1 VSDLPFWL
9 EPLYT
14 ADEMRALD
22 AWAIEEQGVPS
33 LELMERAGGEVAR
46 VVTALAPS
54 GPVRAVCGKGNNG
67 GDGLVVVRLLHGIGV
82 AAEALLLSDPHDLSP
97 DARANHAR
105 LAESGAPWRAIDA
118 GGLPAAL
125 EGSGCVVDALL
136 GTGFEGAPRAPLDG
150 AIAAVNDSGSQVVAV
165 DVPSGVNASTGE
177 VEGAGVRADVTVT
190 FHAAKVG
197 LWVHPGKEHAGRVET
212 VDIGIPVAWGGSP
225 EPRTAGLIGAR
236 APVRL
241 APRGPRSTKFSSGT
255 VLVVGGSTGLTGA
268 VCLTATGAMRA
279 GAGWVRVAVP
289 ASLNP
294 IFEVKLTEVMSVPL
308 HDESGSLTLAA
319 MDAVMEATGRADA
332 VVLGPGLGREPDSLA
347 LAQGLAEQIEKPL
360 LVDADGLNAIAE
372 SGLEVLAGRDV
383 PTVLTPHAGEL
394 GRLLGRPSADVEA
407 RRLAAARE
415 AAQRSGAFVVLKG
428 DDTLVIDPDGRT
440 AVSMGGSPGLATA
453 GTGDVLSG
461 IGAAFLA
468 QGLDPFEAACA
479 AVGVHAE
486 AGRGAAEALG
496 AGSMIAGDVVDALP
510 AVMRRAAFGGAIGGA
525 SGRPSGSH
533 GWGQ

>member
-1 VSDLPFWL
+1 MQPADRLRAAVSDFPRWL

-22 AWAIEEQGVPS
+22 AWAIEDQGVPS

-67 GDGLVVVRLLHGIGV
+67 GDGLVVVRLLHGIGMD
-82 AAEALLLSDPHDLSP
+82 AEALLLADPHDLSP
-97 DARANHAR
+97 DARANHDR
-105 LAESGAPWRAIDA
+105 LVEAGAPWSALDA
-118 GGLPAAL
+118 A
-125 EGSGCVVDALL
+125 SCRRRS
-136 GTGFEGAPRAPLDG
+136 RAPVAWSTRCSAPASRERRARRSTPRSRPSTMPG
-150 AIAAVNDSGSQVVAV
+150 AQVVAV

-177 VEGAGVRADVTVT
+177 VEGACVRADVTVT

-236 APVRL
+236 APARL

-279 GAGWVRVAVP
+279 GAGWVRVGVP

-308 HDESGSLTLAA
+308 HDENGSLTLAA
-319 MDAVMEATGRADA
+319 MDAVMEATVRADA
-332 VVLGPGLGREPDSLA
+332 VVLGPGLGREPDSFA
-347 LAQGLAEQIEKPL
+347 LAQRSRRAGSRSRSWSMPTASTRWPSQVSRYW
-360 LVDADGLNAIAE
+360 LVAM
-372 SGLEVLAGRDV
+372 R
-383 PTVLTPHAGEL
+383 
-394 GRLLGRPSADVEA
+394 RPSLRRTRASSAACSGGRRRTWRPTGWPRPA
-407 RRLAAARE
+407 RRPSVRE
-415 AAQRSGAFVVLKG
+415 RS
-428 DDTLVIDPDGRT
+428 
-440 AVSMGGSPGLATA
+440 S
-453 GTGDVLSG
+453 
-461 IGAAFLA
+461 
-468 QGLDPFEAACA
+468 C
-479 AVGVHAE
+479 
-486 AGRGAAEALG
+486 
-496 AGSMIAGDVVDALP
+496 
-510 AVMRRAAFGGAIGGA
+510 
-525 SGRPSGSH
+525 
-533 GWGQ
+533 